1 VAKITVPLQYPKK
14 IKNVA
19 LLIFIPVDTE
29 ATNKRLAV
37 SPENRIPTSTSLTG
51 FKFDAAIETP
61 KKAIKNQ

>member
-1 VAKITVPLQYPKK
+1 M
-14 IKNVA
+14 
-19 LLIFIPVDTE
+19 IFIPVDIE